1 MCAAYLSIVLL
12 AWQITDLTRRSA
24 VTASEFNVLFDQ
36 ACRTHGAGYSAARDR
51 LVAAV
56 QEAPSLRES
65 LRDLVAAPLWEQRLT
80 VEILLGWVDHRP
92 LFEKCSDF
100 LTKDLPGMVPMTGY
114 IPVIRGQAIAGL
126 GPTVTPRVLE
136 LLWKIPEPLS
146 SAASEALFAALK
158 NLKDARSVGPMM
170 KIAREGSLPDRRDA
184 LSVLSA
190 IGDIRGLD
198 VALAAL
204 GDPSVRLAA
213 IQSLAGF
220 ADSRATAALLN
231 CLRDVALP
239 PAERK
244 AAARALIK
252 QSSRD
257 QAASVSNLLRDE
269 RDPEVRL
276 LLIILLGR
284 IGTQS
289 DIGLLESLKVDQ
301 REEIVEAISDAVAE
315 IRERVNPQ

>member
-1 MCAAYLSIVLL
+1 
-12 AWQITDLTRRSA
+12 
-24 VTASEFNVLFDQ
+24 
-36 ACRTHGAGYSAARDR
+36 
-51 LVAAV
+51 
-56 QEAPSLRES
+56 
-65 LRDLVAAPLWEQRLT
+65 
-80 VEILLGWVDHRP
+80 
-92 LFEKCSDF
+92 
-100 LTKDLPGMVPMTGY
+100 
-114 IPVIRGQAIAGL
+114 L

-136 LLWKIPEPLS
+136 LLWKTPEPLS

-158 NLKDARSVGPMM
+158 NLKDARAVDPML
-170 KIAREGSLPDRRDA
+170 KIASEGSLPDRRDA

-204 GDPSVRLAA
+204 SDPSVRLAA
-213 IQSLAGF
+213 IQSLEGF
-220 ADSRATAALLN
+220 ADSRATSALLN

-239 PAERK
+239 PEERK

-257 QAASVSNLLRDE
+257 QAASVSILLRDE
-269 RDPEVRL
+269 RDLDVRL

-284 IGTQS
+284 IGMQS
-289 DIGLLESLKVDQ
+289 DIALLESLKVDQ